1 MGENAKVKGT
11 RKVSAAGKRKNE
23 GGSAA
28 SALPSFLPLYFRVRT
43 FSIQRTRLSRILE
56 QASEGITSDSMLT
69 IVNPEFDAHPSFVNV
84 VTMPLNR
91 ANAGKILSV
100 ALPHIAC
107 TQYREW
113 PLKVKYRLL
122 QQDVHL

>member
-11 RKVSAAGKRKNE
+11 RKVSEAGKRKNK

-43 FSIQRTRLSRILE
+43 FSVQRTRLSRSLE

-69 IVNPEFDAHPSFVNV
+69 TVNPESDAHLSFVNV
-84 VTMPLNR
+84 VTMPLNM

-100 ALPHIAC
+100 ALPH
-107 TQYREW
+107 
-113 PLKVKYRLL
+113 
-122 QQDVHL
+122 VHNTVNGR